1 MQQSVTLVLKQILLS
16 FVFNVKRL
24 LRNIN
29 KHSCFIGRCIQQ
41 HPLNMPLSVFHT
53 YLSLCRHLDN
63 NNNANYHVL
72 GTLLVPVIINGFF
85 ILRFYFKSSLSPYE
99 VAIIFLS
106 VQVMKQRRRK
116 FQTDSSKPSS
126 LILCPAILSFLLKN
140 WIQRRLNFHPIISAY
155 PPYALPEDQL
165 TDLLYFK
172 GFRANPLWQS
182 SLQAQK

>member
-16 FVFNVKRL
+16 FVFNVKRV

-29 KHSCFIGRCIQQ
+29 KQSCFIGRCIQQ

-63 NNNANYHVL
+63 NNNTNYHVL
-72 GTLLVPVIINGFF
+72 GTLLVPVIINSFF

-99 VAIIFLS
+99 IAIIFLS
-106 VQVMKQRRRK
+106 IQVMKQRRRK

-126 LILCPAILSFLLKN
+126 LVLCPAILFLSYSKTGY
-140 WIQRRLNFHPIISAY
+140 R
-155 PPYALPEDQL
+155 
-165 TDLLYFK
+165 
-172 GFRANPLWQS
+172 GG
-182 SLQAQK
+182 